1 MSASPKKNVAAPKLR
16 FSDFTEAWQKTRL
29 VDVADIKRGAGSQYL
44 TYVQTEH
51 EGIRL
56 IRIGDFLGS
65 DPVFVEDTKDMKR
78 FRLQRDDI
86 LIAGT
91 GATAGIT
98 FKVPE
103 KFIDFAFSYNAPRI
117 RVREAD
123 SDFVVSYLKSG
134 IILRQQH
141 RLFTGNAQPFLD
153 TAAIGG
159 FKMRVP
165 TLPEQR
171 KIADFLTAVD
181 GRIQQLSQK
190 RALLQD
196 YKKGVMQQIFS
207 QALRFKDDHGNEFPD
222 WQQKTLG
229 EVCEI
234 VNGLTYSPE
243 DVVTDGLLVLRS
255 SNVQDGKIVFGD
267 NVYVKAKVNDWNMS
281 RPDDILICVRNGSK
295 SLIGKNAII
304 PEGGPQST
312 HGAFMTVL
320 RGKQNRFVFQLLQTD
335 VYKRNV
341 HINLGATI
349 NSINGSD
356 LKRFKFWFPSVSE
369 QTKIAN
375 FLTAL
380 DRKIESVAHQIAH
393 TQSFKKG
400 LLQQMFV

>member
-190 RALLQD
+190 KALLQD
-196 YKKGVMQQIFS
+196 YKKGVMQQLFT
-207 QALRFKDDHGNEFPD
+207 QALRFKDDHGNDFPD
-222 WQQKTLG
+222 WKEKTLG
-229 EVCEI
+229 DVSAFI
-234 VNGLTYSPE
+234 NGRAYKHNELLKEGPYPVLRVGNFFTNPEWYYSDLELPE
-243 DVVTDGLLVLRS
+243 DKYCDTGDLLYAWSASFGPRIWSGGKVIYHYHIWKVLPS
-255 SNVQDGKIVFGD
+255 QKITKLFLFHLL
-267 NVYVKAKVNDWNMS
+267 DWDVE
-281 RPDDILICVRNGSK
+281 RI
-295 SLIGKNAII
+295 KNAQGNGIAMMHV
-304 PEGGPQST
+304 T
-312 HGAFMTVL
+312 
-320 RGKQNRFVFQLLQTD
+320 KQAMEERPFSLPCVE
-335 VYKRNV
+335 
-341 HINLGATI
+341 
-349 NSINGSD
+349 
-356 LKRFKFWFPSVSE
+356 E
-369 QTKIAN
+369 QTNIAN

-393 TQSFKKG
+393 TQTFKRG

>member
-190 RALLQD
+190 KALLQD
-196 YKKGVMQQIFS
+196 YKKGVMQQLFT
-207 QALRFKDDHGNEFPD
+207 QALRFKDDHGNDFPD
-222 WQQKTLG
+222 WEEKTLG
-229 EVCEI
+229 
-234 VNGLTYSPE
+234 
-243 DVVTDGLLVLRS
+243 DVVGGISSGKTKPSDSGEYPIYGSTGLLGHSSTYTHDEECVLVARVGA
-255 SNVQDGKIVFGD
+255 NAGLVNRVCGKYSVTDNTLVVSFDETTMIASFAESFLRAFSLSKLVFGTGQ
-267 NVYVKAKVNDWNMS
+267 
-281 RPDDILICVRNGSK
+281 PLITGGQLK
-295 SLIGKNAII
+295 SIKIAL
-304 PEGGPQST
+304 
-312 HGAFMTVL
+312 
-320 RGKQNRFVFQLLQTD
+320 
-335 VYKRNV
+335 
-341 HINLGATI
+341 
-349 NSINGSD
+349 
-356 LKRFKFWFPSVSE
+356 PSLPE

-380 DRKIESVAHQIAH
+380 DRKIESVSQQIAL
-393 TQSFKKG
+393 TQTFKRG

>member
-190 RALLQD
+190 LALLQD
-196 YKKGVMQQIFS
+196 YKKGVMQQLFT
-207 QALRFKDDHGNEFPD
+207 QALRFKDDHGTEFPD
-222 WQQKTLG
+222 WEEKTLG
-229 EVCEI
+229 
-234 VNGLTYSPE
+234 
-243 DVVTDGLLVLRS
+243 DVVGGISSGKTKPSDSGEYPIYGSTGLLGHSSTYTHDEECVLVARVGA
-255 SNVQDGKIVFGD
+255 NAGLVNRVCGKYSVTDNTLVVSFDETTMIASFAESFLRAFSLSKLVFGTGQ
-267 NVYVKAKVNDWNMS
+267 
-281 RPDDILICVRNGSK
+281 PLITGGQLK
-295 SLIGKNAII
+295 SIKIAL
-304 PEGGPQST
+304 
-312 HGAFMTVL
+312 
-320 RGKQNRFVFQLLQTD
+320 
-335 VYKRNV
+335 
-341 HINLGATI
+341 
-349 NSINGSD
+349 
-356 LKRFKFWFPSVSE
+356 PSLPE

-380 DRKIESVAHQIAH
+380 DRKIESVSQQIAL
-393 TQSFKKG
+393 TQTFKRG

>member
-196 YKKGVMQQIFS
+196 YKKGVMQQLFT
-207 QALRFKDDHGNEFPD
+207 QALRFKDDHGNDFPD
-222 WQQKTLG
+222 WEEKTLG
-229 EVCEI
+229 EV
-234 VNGLTYSPE
+234 LTIGSGRDYKHLGKG
-243 DVVTDGLLVLRS
+243 DVPVYGSGGVMTFVDASLYDGESVCIGRKGTIDKPRFLEGAFWTVDTLFYTHSFIRVIPRF
-255 SNVQDGKIVFGD
+255 IYAVFQQINWQTYNEASG
-267 NVYVKAKVNDWNMS
+267 VPS
-281 RPDDILICVRNGSK
+281 LSK
-295 SLIGKNAII
+295 STIESI
-304 PEGGPQST
+304 P
-312 HGAFMTVL
+312 V
-320 RGKQNRFVFQLLQTD
+320 
-335 VYKRNV
+335 
-341 HINLGATI
+341 
-349 NSINGSD
+349 SI
-356 LKRFKFWFPSVSE
+356 PHPAE

-380 DRKIESVAHQIAH
+380 DRKIESVSQQIAL
-393 TQSFKKG
+393 TQTFKRG

>member
-196 YKKGVMQQIFS
+196 YKKGVMQQLFT
-207 QALRFKDDHGNEFPD
+207 QALRFKDDHGTEFPD
-222 WQQKTLG
+222 WEEKTLG
-229 EVCEI
+229 
-234 VNGLTYSPE
+234 
-243 DVVTDGLLVLRS
+243 DVVGGISSGKTKPSDSGEYPIYGSTGLLGHSSTYTHDEECVLVARVGA
-255 SNVQDGKIVFGD
+255 NAGLVNRVCGKYSVTDNTLVVSFDETTMIASFAESFLRAFSLSKLVFGTGQ
-267 NVYVKAKVNDWNMS
+267 
-281 RPDDILICVRNGSK
+281 PLITGGQLK
-295 SLIGKNAII
+295 SIKIAL
-304 PEGGPQST
+304 
-312 HGAFMTVL
+312 
-320 RGKQNRFVFQLLQTD
+320 
-335 VYKRNV
+335 
-341 HINLGATI
+341 
-349 NSINGSD
+349 
-356 LKRFKFWFPSVSE
+356 PSLPE

-380 DRKIESVAHQIAH
+380 DRKIESVSQQIAL
-393 TQSFKKG
+393 TQTFKRG